1 MGTSLLYFYKN
12 KIKPQWKFAFGST
25 FLIAL
30 LIHFYKFSNT
40 LLNHD
45 SLFNFYSDQNMVGSG
60 RWFLSIAC
68 GISSYFDLPWVIGLL
83 SVIYIALTVVVIIEL
98 FQVKNPIVILLI
110 GGLTAA
116 FPGITETFYFEFTAD
131 GYMLAM
137 LLAALAVYH
146 SNFEHTGWKTTILPI
161 VFICLSCGIYQ
172 AYVSFALLLTLFYFV
187 NELLENRRTSQEY
200 RKYILR
206 QILIYA
212 VGMILYYVIWK
223 ICMAVQGA
231 GATSYQGIDEVSNLA
246 GISFSPT
253 WFIRGVLNCIKT
265 LYFFFMEWNVFGHGL
280 TLYAAL
286 NILFIAVF
294 FAALLIAA
302 YKSGLLRR
310 RIHLLLAVLSL
321 ALCVPCAG
329 MWHFASEDV
338 GYRPMMLQ
346 SLSLLYIYGA
356 ILFDHWFKSK
366 FSNIAGILLAII
378 IFNNTIVANIGYYY
392 MDKAYEQ
399 SYATGLEMTMRIHD
413 LEGEYDFD
421 KIAVVGERMKEVS
434 TEVSSEEAQ
443 HIHMMSQLLE
453 TDLLYDRIHVQLFLE
468 NIFHINNSFA
478 TVAECEALEAQ
489 SVILEMETWPSTDSM
504 QVINGILVIKIGDID
519 DGEVD

>member
-1 MGTSLLYFYKN
+1 MGTSLLNFYEN

-30 LIHFYKFSNT
+30 LIHLYKFSNT

-45 SLFNFYSDQNMVGSG
+45 SLFNFYSDQNVVGSG
-60 RWFLSIAC
+60 RWFLSVAC

-83 SVIYIALTVVVIIEL
+83 SIIYIALTVVVIIEL
-98 FQVKNPIVILLI
+98 FQIKNPIVIMLI
-110 GGLTAA
+110 GGLMAA
-116 FPGITETFYFEFTAD
+116 FPGITETFFFEFTAD

-137 LLAALAVYH
+137 LLSALAVYS
-146 SNFEHTGWKTTILPI
+146 SNFEHTGWKATLLSII
-161 VFICLSCGIYQ
+161 FVCLSCGIYQ

-187 NELLENRRTSQEY
+187 NELLENRRTNQEC
-200 RKYILR
+200 RKYIMR

-212 VGMILYYVIWK
+212 AGMILYYVIWK
-223 ICMAVQGA
+223 ICMAIQGVEVNHN
-231 GATSYQGIDEVSNLA
+231 QGIDEVSNLT

-253 WFIRGVLNCIKT
+253 WLTRGVVNCIKT
-265 LYFFFMEWNVFGHGL
+265 LYLFFMEWNVFEHEL

-286 NILFIAVF
+286 NILFIVVF

-302 YKSGLLRR
+302 YKSGLFRR
-310 RIHLLLAVLSL
+310 KIHLLLTVLSL

-329 MWHFASEDV
+329 IWHFASEGV

-356 ILFDHWFKSK
+356 ILFDRWFKSR

-378 IFNNTIVANIGYYY
+378 IFNNIIIANISYYY

-413 LEGEYDFD
+413 METEYNFD
-421 KIAVVGERMKEVS
+421 KIAVVGERTKAVS
-434 TEVSSEEAQ
+434 IEVSSEEAQ

-468 NIFHINNSFA
+468 NIFHMSNSFA
-478 TVAECEALEAQ
+478 TSAECESLEKQ
-489 SVILEMETWPSTDSM
+489 SEILEMETWPSTDSM
-504 QVINGILVIKIGDID
+504 QVINGMLVIKIGDID
-519 DGEVD
+519 DGEVN